1 MIALR
6 WHKGNTNPPKSQ
18 NSTYIP
24 TDGKPPKKR
33 MCQNLTTRTIPPYGR
48 EINQINYK
56 IFMNMII
63 MSILIYREL
72 DEIKILMLNASSLQR
87 RKICAN

>member
-1 MIALR
+1 
-6 WHKGNTNPPKSQ
+6 
-18 NSTYIP
+18 
-24 TDGKPPKKR
+24 
-33 MCQNLTTRTIPPYGR
+33 
-48 EINQINYK
+48 
-56 IFMNMII
+56 MNMII